1 MYLSTTI
8 SAVSCNKI
16 KNKTPS
22 FLFFI
27 NYSNK
32 LRVVNFISDVTCASY
47 MDEMS
52 CNKGC
57 GVGSG
62 NGKCRWRSG
71 DERGYSRK
79 FSTCVSDL
87 TTCTDHMCD
96 DRESL
101 DILICPQDCTSKG
114 TFPFYWK
121 NPLAFVYRILMVFI
135 LLLCIIVQWKLR
147 VQMFFSSYNKRGGI
161 FEH

>member
-101 DILICPQDCTSKG
+101 DILICPQDCTSKE

-135 LLLCIIVQWKLR
+135 LLLCIFVQWKLR
-147 VQMFFSSYNKRGGI
+147 VQMFFSSYNKRWGV

>member
-22 FLFFI
+22 FFFI

-101 DILICPQDCTSKG
+101 DILICPQDCTSKE

-121 NPLAFVYRILMVFI
+121 TPLAVVYRILMVFI
-135 LLLCIIVQWKLR
+135 LLLCIFVQWKLR
-147 VQMFFSSYNKRGGI
+147 VQMFFSSYNKRGRI

>member
-101 DILICPQDCTSKG
+101 DILICPQDCTSKE

-135 LLLCIIVQWKLR
+135 LLLCIFVQWKLR
-147 VQMFFSSYNKRGGI
+147 VQMFFSSYNKRGGV

>member
-22 FLFFI
+22 FFFI

-101 DILICPQDCTSKG
+101 DILICPQDCTSKE
-114 TFPFYWK
+114 TFPFMLKKTLSRCLSYTDG
-121 NPLAFVYRILMVFI
+121 FYSIVVYICSMKATNSNVFQQ
-135 LLLCIIVQWKLR
+135 LQ
-147 VQMFFSSYNKRGGI
+147 
-161 FEH
+161 